1 MPLDVA
7 LQQAL
12 LSADALLLA
21 ICANTSAVIKQG
33 SWYTVVDSHAII
45 TETSC
50 VVYHS
55 TIEFYYINDIAQVF
69 GEPEP
74 PFEIAGVLVHAD
86 AEVSESL
93 EEAVFHVLLVK
104 S

>member
-1 MPLDVA
+1 MPLDV
-7 LQQAL
+7 AL

-55 TIEFYYINDIAQVF
+55 TIESLYNYINDIAQLFV
-69 GEPEP
+69 EPEP

-86 AEVSESL
+86 AEVSEPL

>member
-12 LSADALLLA
+12 LSADALLLT

-33 SWYTVVDSHAII
+33 SWYTVVDSHALI

-55 TIEFYYINDIAQVF
+55 TIEYYYINDIAQVF

-74 PFEIAGVLVHAD
+74 PFEIAGVLVH
-86 AEVSESL
+86 EPL

>member
-33 SWYTVVDSHAII
+33 SWYTVVDSCHQNGDELCI
-45 TETSC
+45 TVPTSLC
-50 VVYHS
+50 T
-55 TIEFYYINDIAQVF
+55 TI
-69 GEPEP
+69 
-74 PFEIAGVLVHAD
+74 LMT
-86 AEVSESL
+86 
-93 EEAVFHVLLVK
+93 
-104 S
+104 